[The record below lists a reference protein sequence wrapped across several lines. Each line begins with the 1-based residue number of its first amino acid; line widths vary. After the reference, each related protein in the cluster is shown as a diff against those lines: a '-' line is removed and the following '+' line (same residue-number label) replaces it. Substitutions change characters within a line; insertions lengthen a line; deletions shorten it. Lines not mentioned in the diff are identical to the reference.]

1 MEQRMKR
8 MDLKLAVEMLAAVF
22 LAGVS
27 LAASGTLDGFLSWAW
42 ERHHNVLSWYVR
54 PLFLLPLAFFSY
66 KRSLFGIVLTLVALA
81 TSMFW
86 FPAPERV
93 DPTVREF
100 LRFEKEWL
108 IGEWTI
114 EKTVS
119 ALAVPLILGLLCLA
133 FWRRSLLWGLIIINA
148 IAVTKLVWGV
158 VDGGG
163 TGWVMLGPALTGL
176 VICDAAVIYTAR
188 RIGRRSSSERPRV
201 AHHHSR

>member
-1 MEQRMKR
+1 M
-8 MDLKLAVEMLAAVF
+8 
-22 LAGVS
+22 
-27 LAASGTLDGFLSWAW
+27 
-42 ERHHNVLSWYVR
+42 R

-108 IGEWTI
+108 TGEWTI

-133 FWRRSLLWGLIIINA
+133 SWRRSLLWGLIINA
-148 IAVTKLVWGV
+148 ITVTKLVWGV

-176 VICDAAVIYTAR
+176 VICDAAVLYTAR
-188 RIGRRSSSERPRV
+188 RMSKKSSCERPRV
-201 AHHHSR
+201 AQQHSR

>member
-1 MEQRMKR
+1 MKR
-8 MDLKLAVEMLAAVF
+8 TDLKLAVGMLAAVF

-54 PLFLLPLAFFSY
+54 PLFLLPLAFFAY

-133 FWRRSLLWGLIIINA
+133 FWRRSLLWGVIIINA

-176 VICDAAVIYTAR
+176 VICDAAVLYAAR
-188 RIGRRSSSERPRV
+188 RMSSRSSSERPRG